1 MAHRGIYP
9 KGVAR
14 RDEILDRAL
23 ELVGSKGYSNVSL
36 RDIAERVGVR
46 PAALLHYF
54 DSKEELF
61 TEILRRRDERDEMS
75 PSAESASASRE
86 AYLQIVRHNAD
97 VPGLIALYS
106 RLAVDAADPDHPAHS
121 FFVARNEMQ
130 LQFTNE
136 FAGGHGDVP
145 AGMPLSVDM
154 TTRIMVAVTDGLQ
167 LQWLIDPDVDMAAT
181 IDALLEVLV
190 PALRASTPQQPP
202 RHADGD

>member
-106 RLAVDAADPDHPAHS
+106 
-121 FFVARNEMQ
+121 
-130 LQFTNE
+130 
-136 FAGGHGDVP
+136 
-145 AGMPLSVDM
+145 
-154 TTRIMVAVTDGLQ
+154 
-167 LQWLIDPDVDMAAT
+167 
-181 IDALLEVLV
+181 
-190 PALRASTPQQPP
+190 
-202 RHADGD
+202 

>member
-61 TEILRRRDERDEMS
+61 TEILRRRDERDEIS
-75 PSAESASASRE
+75 PSAASVPASRE
-86 AYLQIVRHNAD
+86 AYLQILRHNAE
-97 VPGLIALYS
+97 VPGIIALYS

-121 FFVARNEMQ
+121 YFVARHEMLRQ
-130 LQFTNE
+130 TANA
-136 FAGGHGDVP
+136 FADGHDGVP
-145 AGMPLSVDM
+145 LGMPLPIDV
-154 TTRIMVAVTDGLQ
+154 TTRIVVAVTDGLQ

-181 IDALLEVLV
+181 IDALLDVLV
-190 PALRASTPQQPP
+190 PSLRAPSPP
-202 RHADGD
+202 EPPPHAGDD